1 MNHLSTAR
9 RTTAAAPFL
18 ALLFIGGSSPHAE
31 DALAGGRLGEPA
43 PVVQCQ
49 ATAPVSQPG
58 NSSRLA
64 MFGPPPTGRPAIS
77 TQWVQQQLMQQKPLL
92 PGPHANASNHADL
105 APDFDEMALG
115 VQDLESNDSGVS
127 ASDQMAIEQSA
138 PEYPLLDTSP
148 VEEETSPA
156 KGTTVV
162 SPIQDVWG
170 QIIHTDLPAETT
182 YTDPSSTDLEQYSI
196 TEINR
201 PLSGAAWGES
211 DTELRED
218 TNLDSSGPTDFVA
231 QPQPAAIA
239 VEQVAP
245 WLDRNRYLPGPN
257 AKKKPPETPA
267 LPQSVVLPSE
277 PRVAEQS
284 EPFREP
290 PDVPYQA
297 PSEDMLTNQAVPPVE
312 PNLGGRSREL
322 EIVARNADILSQGA
336 FELAGKRAYF
346 SARTEF
352 IKSLRLLTEALD
364 AQCGTQSHGFALA
377 AGLQALKE
385 SDEFIPRGSNLEA
398 DINVPLIASGHSTPV
413 LNDLNDASISPL
425 EARQLYYTYAQEQL
439 AFSIRDEFAGS
450 IALYGLGKLH
460 TVMGDQGAATVPA
473 AEKKAV
479 VFHQAALMA
488 VPQNAMA
495 ANEVGVLLAQMGRLE
510 AAREA
515 LLHSLRVAPMPD
527 TWHNLSVVH
536 ARLGE
541 HELAQMAQG
550 EHVNS
555 KQLAMVRR
563 GNPEAGESISNLPVQ
578 LVAPEVLAQAS
589 AHEKLARVPDENRS
603 EPTPVASESESVG
616 ETHWWTRLPLI
627 NRK

>member
-9 RTTAAAPFL
+9 RTTAAVPLL

-49 ATAPVSQPG
+49 ATAPAPQPG

-77 TQWVQQQLMQQKPLL
+77 TQRVQQELMQQMPSL
-92 PGPHANASNHADL
+92 PGPHANASKQSDL
-105 APDFDEMALG
+105 DPDSDEMVFD
-115 VQDLESNDSGVS
+115 VQDLGSSN
-127 ASDQMAIEQSA
+127 SDDREGDRTAVEQRQS
-138 PEYPLLDTSP
+138 EYPRLDTSTV
-148 VEEETSPA
+148 VEEASPVKDA
-156 KGTTVV
+156 T
-162 SPIQDVWG
+162 IQDVWG
-170 QIIHTDLPAETT
+170 QIIHTDPPAGENGSEPT
-182 YTDPSSTDLEQYSI
+182 PNDLEPFSI

-201 PLSGAAWGES
+201 PS
-211 DTELRED
+211 DTVWGQSNTELHED
-218 TNLDSSGPTDFVA
+218 ADLETAVPTDVA
-231 QPQPAAIA
+231 ASPQPPAIA

-257 AKKKPPETPA
+257 AAKKPPETPA
-267 LPQSVVLPSE
+267 LPQSVVLPAE

-290 PDVPYQA
+290 PAVPLQA
-297 PSEDMLTNQAVPPVE
+297 PDDDLLTNQVVPPVE

-364 AQCGTQSHGFALA
+364 AQYGTQSHGFALA

-413 LNDLNDASISPL
+413 LNDLNDPSISPL

-460 TVMGDQGAATVPA
+460 TVMGDQGAATIPA
-473 AEKKAV
+473 AETKAV

-510 AAREA
+510 ASREA

-541 HELAQMAQG
+541 HELARMAQG
-550 EHVNS
+550 EHVNA
-555 KQLAMVRR
+555 KQLAMARR

-578 LVAPEVLAQAS
+578 LVAPEILAQAS
-589 AHEKLARVPDENRS
+589 AHESLARVPDEDRS
-603 EPTPVASESESVG
+603 EPTPVTSESESVG
-616 ETHWWTRLPLI
+616 ETHWWSRLPLI